1 MTIVCNSRMEK
12 EMEKSNTVFHGSDL
26 EKIEMYYGIRKEDIV
41 SFSANV
47 NPLGL
52 SDAFRNALA
61 GQLDV
66 ITSYPD
72 RDYKSLKKAIAYYCQ
87 CNQEHVLVGNGSTEL
102 ISLIIRLCRPGR
114 ALVLGPTYSEYERE
128 LLLAGKS
135 CTYVATREEEQ
146 FVLKEEALTTCLC
159 EEISLLILCNPNN
172 PTSSL
177 ITRKQMERILEVCK
191 RFDILV
197 MVDETYMEFVPDA
210 DTVTAVSLT
219 GSYDNLV
226 VLRGVSK
233 FFAAPG
239 LRLGY
244 AVTGNAPLLSAVSD
258 KQNPWAVSSLADAA
272 GQLLFSDKAHIEKTR
287 KLIDAER
294 TRIYQMLSSMDGL
307 RPYKP
312 HANFILV
319 RIVKDGLTSV
329 ELFDMAIRRG
339 LMIRDCSSFFAPDS
353 TYFRFCFMLP
363 KDNDRLLSC
372 IREFLA

>member
-1 MTIVCNSRMEK
+1 
-12 EMEKSNTVFHGSDL
+12 MEKSKTVFHGSDL
-26 EKIEMYYGIRKEDIV
+26 EKIEMYYGIPKEDIV

-72 RDYKSLKKAIAYYCQ
+72 RDYKKLKNAISDYCH

-114 ALVLGPTYSEYERE
+114 AVVLGPTYSEYERE

-135 CTYVATREEEQ
+135 CTYVTTREADQ
-146 FVLKEEALTTCLC
+146 FVLKEESLTACLC

-177 ITRKQMERILEVCK
+177 ITRKQMAHILEVCK

-210 DTVTAVSLT
+210 DSVTAVSLT
-219 GSYDNLV
+219 DSYDNLV

-244 AVTGNAPLLSAVSD
+244 AITGNGPLLSAVSD

-272 GQLLFSDKAHIEKTR
+272 GQLLFSDKEHIQKTR
-287 KLIDAER
+287 DLIGAER
-294 TRIYQMLSSMDGL
+294 ARMEQALSAVDGL
-307 RPYKP
+307 KTYKP
-312 HANFILV
+312 YANFILV
-319 RIVKDGLTSV
+319 RIIKEGLTSSD
-329 ELFDMAIRRG
+329 LFDMAIRRG

-353 TYFRFCFMLP
+353 SYFRFCFMLP